1 MLEFP
6 GKKESIKDIY
16 KSIAFQFGQTF
27 SLIDGFESE
36 SYTKNSIIK
45 NYPDLSNLIKRGNV
59 TDDDLNT
66 LNRYLKRFISLCND
80 ILEKEVDY
88 FE

>member
-1 MLEFP
+1 MFL
-6 GKKESIKDIY
+6 IT
-16 KSIAFQFGQTF
+16 QTF

-36 SYTKNSIIK
+36 SYTKNEIIK

-59 TDDDLNT
+59 TKDDLNT
-66 LNRYLKRFISLCND
+66 LNTYLNRFISLCND